1 MDKSEMPAVAERKDV
16 VPVQG
21 DFVEFIREID
31 EYLAGI
37 FDEMTQI
44 DENYGKVSA
53 FFAEHANQ
61 VVGVRDYEKLSKED
75 QKLATVYMAAALAVK
90 GACTVVKGIK
100 ETIALEKVKRLHRN
114 VAETKYESLSR
125 MIERAQRN
133 HDDAA
138 AVLARHNLTPFQS
151 AEVRKN
157 FQIIAN
163 MLEDELC
170 QYRDVRFRLD
180 MLLWLKDEYEAWL
193 NDRLYSD
200 TPMPTMGQASV
211 AAIYMLNGQ
220 QIPYSREKREKD
232 LRAFG
237 NKLESSLVFDRAHDD
252 KKPISSFELL
262 AIIDSQLSAV
272 LEHGYMDA
280 DPFVNA
286 VTEGADDEDD
296 VNVDLDKLS
305 CKRLYAML
313 YSNTGS
319 GTMEEEE
326 LSKNPVVKDS
336 LSAVRAYQTMNSE
349 YDAGTNR
356 IIWSGILLLAA
367 VVMPIWQLDWAWYW
381 LLALSLLVAIFG
393 AKFFLNR
400 SINRMQDKLI
410 DKFDMMSSNYRYHMA
425 KQAGMI
431 EPKSKVKEMTKSRNR
446 FWAGLIIGGLI
457 GLVGGP
463 IGIVIGAIIG
473 AILGSGSSDDI
484 DTHGEGWQQIKI
496 CSPTKQWITIVIAAL
511 LVLFE
516 IYVLFIK

>member
-1 MDKSEMPAVAERKDV
+1 MDKSEIPAVVERKDIA
-16 VPVQG
+16 PMQG
-21 DFVEFIREID
+21 GPAKFVREID

-53 FFAEHANQ
+53 FFTEHANQ
-61 VVGVRDYEKLSKED
+61 VVGDRDYEKLSKEE

-90 GACTVVKGIK
+90 GACAVVKGIK
-100 ETIALEKVKRLHRN
+100 VTMELEKVKRLHRN

-157 FQIIAN
+157 FQVIAN
-163 MLEDELC
+163 ILEDELC
-170 QYRDVRFRLD
+170 QYRDIRFRLN
-180 MLLWLKDEYEAWL
+180 MLLWLKEEYEAWL
-193 NDRLYSD
+193 DDRLYSD

-262 AIIDSQLSAV
+262 AIIDSQMSAV
-272 LEHGYMDA
+272 LEHGYLEK
-280 DPFVNA
+280 DPLATAIENDGDGD
-286 VTEGADDEDD
+286 TKID
-296 VNVDLDKLS
+296 VDKLS
-305 CKRLYAML
+305 CKHLFSMMYLKADE
-313 YSNTGS
+313 GS
-319 GTMEEEE
+319 LVKQIMSE
-326 LSKNPVVKDS
+326 NPVTLSSLNSFEAFLDMKKD
-336 LSAVRAYQTMNSE
+336 YF
-349 YDAGTNR
+349 DGTKR
-356 IIWSGILLLAA
+356 TEISGFLLIAA
-367 VVMPIWQLDWAWYW
+367 VVIPIWNFGWAWYW
-381 LLALSLLVAIFG
+381 LLALSVIVAIFVF
-393 AKFFLNR
+393 KMFPVR
-400 SINRMQDKLI
+400 SIKRMTDNLAN
-410 DKFDMMSSNYRYHMA
+410 KFQKMSCNYEHETA
-425 KQAGMI
+425 KTAGLI
-431 EPKSKVKEMTKSRNR
+431 EPKSKVREMAKSRNS

-463 IGIVIGAIIG
+463 IGMVIGAIIG

-511 LVLFE
+511 LVPFE

>member
-21 DFVEFIREID
+21 DLGEFIREID

-75 QKLATVYMAAALAVK
+75 QKLATVCMAAALAVK

-170 QYRDVRFRLD
+170 QYRDVRFQLD

-193 NDRLYSD
+193 ENRLYSD
-200 TPMPTMGQASV
+200 TPMPTKGQESV
-211 AAIYMLNGQ
+211 AAIYVLNGQ

-232 LRAFG
+232 LKEFG
-237 NKLESSLVFDRAHDD
+237 QKLADGMQLSGTANGKQD
-252 KKPISSFELL
+252 ITSFELL

>member
-1 MDKSEMPAVAERKDV
+1 MGKSEMPAVAERKDV

>member
-1 MDKSEMPAVAERKDV
+1 MDKSEIPAVVERKDIA
-16 VPVQG
+16 PMQG
-21 DFVEFIREID
+21 GPAKFVREID

-53 FFAEHANQ
+53 FFTEHANQ
-61 VVGVRDYEKLSKED
+61 VVGDRDYEKLSKED
-75 QKLATVYMAAALAVK
+75 QKLATVCMAAALAVK
-90 GACTVVKGIK
+90 GACAVVKGIK
-100 ETIALEKVKRLHRN
+100 VTMELEKVKRLHRN

-157 FQIIAN
+157 FQVIAN
-163 MLEDELC
+163 ILEDELC
-170 QYRDVRFRLD
+170 QYRDIRFRLN
-180 MLLWLKDEYEAWL
+180 MLLWLKEEYEAWL
-193 NDRLYSD
+193 DDRLYSD

-262 AIIDSQLSAV
+262 AIIDSQMSAV
-272 LEHGYMDA
+272 LEHGYLEK
-280 DPFVNA
+280 DPLATAIENDGDGD
-286 VTEGADDEDD
+286 TKID
-296 VNVDLDKLS
+296 VDKLS
-305 CKRLYAML
+305 CKHLFSMMYLKADE
-313 YSNTGS
+313 GS
-319 GTMEEEE
+319 LVKQIMSE
-326 LSKNPVVKDS
+326 NPVTLSSLNSFEAFLDMKKD
-336 LSAVRAYQTMNSE
+336 YF
-349 YDAGTNR
+349 DGTKR
-356 IIWSGILLLAA
+356 TEISGFLLIAA
-367 VVMPIWQLDWAWYW
+367 VVIPIWNFGWAWYW
-381 LLALSLLVAIFG
+381 LLALSVIVAIFVF
-393 AKFFLNR
+393 KMFPVR
-400 SINRMQDKLI
+400 SIKRMTDNLAN
-410 DKFDMMSSNYRYHMA
+410 KFQKMSCNYEHETA
-425 KQAGMI
+425 KTAGLI
-431 EPKSKVKEMTKSRNR
+431 EPKSKVREMAKSRNS

-463 IGIVIGAIIG
+463 IGMVIGAIIG

-511 LVLFE
+511 LVPFE

>member
-31 EYLAGI
+31 KYLGQT
-37 FDEMTQI
+37 FDMMTQI
-44 DENYGKVSA
+44 DETYGKISTS
-53 FFAEHANQ
+53 FINHANQ
-61 VVGVRDYEKLSKED
+61 LVGDRDYERLSKDE
-75 QKLATVYMAAALAVK
+75 QTFANVCMVAALAVN
-90 GACTVVKGIK
+90 GACAVVKGIK
-100 ETIALEKVKRLHRN
+100 ETMALEKVKRLHRN

-157 FQIIAN
+157 FQGIAKL
-163 MLEDELC
+163 LENELC
-170 QYRDVRFRLD
+170 QYRDVRFQLD

-193 NDRLYSD
+193 ENRLYSD

-211 AAIYMLNGQ
+211 AAIYVLSGQ

-272 LEHGYMDA
+272 LEHGYLEK
-280 DPFVNA
+280 DPLATAIENDGDGD
-286 VTEGADDEDD
+286 TKID
-296 VNVDLDKLS
+296 VDKLS
-305 CKRLYAML
+305 CKHLFSMMYLKADE
-313 YSNTGS
+313 GS
-319 GTMEEEE
+319 LVKQIMSE
-326 LSKNPVVKDS
+326 NPVTLSSLNSFEAFLDMKKD
-336 LSAVRAYQTMNSE
+336 YF
-349 YDAGTNR
+349 DGTKR
-356 IIWSGILLLAA
+356 TEISGFLLIAA
-367 VVMPIWQLDWAWYW
+367 VVIPIWNFGWAWYW
-381 LLALSLLVAIFG
+381 LLALSVIVAIFVF
-393 AKFFLNR
+393 KMFPVR
-400 SINRMQDKLI
+400 SIKRMTDNLAN
-410 DKFDMMSSNYRYHMA
+410 KFQKMSCNYEHETA
-425 KQAGMI
+425 KTAGLI

-473 AILGSGSSDDI
+473 AILGSVSSDDI

-511 LVLFE
+511 LVPFE

>member
-1 MDKSEMPAVAERKDV
+1 MDKSEIPAVVERKDIA
-16 VPVQG
+16 PMQG
-21 DFVEFIREID
+21 GPAKFVREID

-53 FFAEHANQ
+53 FFTEHANQ
-61 VVGVRDYEKLSKED
+61 VVGDRDYEKLSKEE

-90 GACTVVKGIK
+90 GACAVVKGIK
-100 ETIALEKVKRLHRN
+100 ETIALEKVRRLHRK

-157 FQIIAN
+157 FQVIAN
-163 MLEDELC
+163 ILEDELC
-170 QYRDVRFRLD
+170 QYRDIRFRLN
-180 MLLWLKDEYEAWL
+180 MLLWLKEEYEAWL
-193 NDRLYSD
+193 DDRLYSD

-211 AAIYMLNGQ
+211 AAIYVLNGQ

-232 LRAFG
+232 LREFG

-296 VNVDLDKLS
+296 VNVDHDKLS

-410 DKFDMMSSNYRYHMA
+410 DKFAMMSSNYRYHMA

-431 EPKSKVKEMTKSRNR
+431 EPKSKVKEMTKLRNH

-511 LVLFE
+511 LVPFE

>member
-1 MDKSEMPAVAERKDV
+1 MPAVAERKDV

-44 DENYGKVSA
+44 DENYGKFSA

-61 VVGVRDYEKLSKED
+61 VLGDRDYEKLSKEN
-75 QKLATVYMAAALAVK
+75 QKLAIVCMVAALAVK
-90 GACTVVKGIK
+90 GACAVVKRIK
-100 ETIALEKVKRLHRN
+100 ETMALEKVKRLHRN

-157 FQIIAN
+157 FQLIAN

-211 AAIYMLNGQ
+211 AAIYVLSGQ

-272 LEHGYMDA
+272 LEHGYLEK
-280 DPFVNA
+280 DPLATAIENDGDGD
-286 VTEGADDEDD
+286 TKID
-296 VNVDLDKLS
+296 VDKLS
-305 CKRLYAML
+305 CKHLFSMMYLKADE
-313 YSNTGS
+313 GS
-319 GTMEEEE
+319 LVKQIMSE
-326 LSKNPVVKDS
+326 NPVTLSSLNSFEAFLDMKKD
-336 LSAVRAYQTMNSE
+336 YF
-349 YDAGTNR
+349 DGTKR
-356 IIWSGILLLAA
+356 TEISGFLLIAA
-367 VVMPIWQLDWAWYW
+367 VVIPIWNFGWAWYW
-381 LLALSLLVAIFG
+381 LLALSVIVAIFVF
-393 AKFFLNR
+393 KMFPVR
-400 SINRMQDKLI
+400 SIKCMTDNLAN
-410 DKFDMMSSNYRYHMA
+410 KFQKMSCNYEHETA
-425 KQAGMI
+425 KTAGLI
-431 EPKSKVKEMTKSRNR
+431 EPKSKVREMASSRNR

-463 IGIVIGAIIG
+463 IGMVIGAIIG

-484 DTHGEGWQQIKI
+484 DTHGEGWQAIKI
-496 CSPTKQWITIVIAAL
+496 CSPTKQWITIIIAAL
-511 LVLFE
+511 LVIFE
-516 IYVLFIK
+516 IYVIFIK

>member
-44 DENYGKVSA
+44 DENYGKFSA

-61 VVGVRDYEKLSKED
+61 VLGDRDYEKLSKEN
-75 QKLATVYMAAALAVK
+75 QKLAIVCMVAALAVK
-90 GACTVVKGIK
+90 GACAVVKRIK
-100 ETIALEKVKRLHRN
+100 ETMALEKVKRLHRN

-211 AAIYMLNGQ
+211 AAIYVLSGQ

-272 LEHGYMDA
+272 LEHGYLEK
-280 DPFVNA
+280 DPLATAIENDGDGD
-286 VTEGADDEDD
+286 TKID
-296 VNVDLDKLS
+296 VDKLS
-305 CKRLYAML
+305 CKHLFSMMYLKADE
-313 YSNTGS
+313 GS
-319 GTMEEEE
+319 LVKQIMSE
-326 LSKNPVVKDS
+326 NPVTLSSLNSFEAFLDMKKD
-336 LSAVRAYQTMNSE
+336 YF
-349 YDAGTNR
+349 DGTKR
-356 IIWSGILLLAA
+356 TEISGFLLIAA
-367 VVMPIWQLDWAWYW
+367 VVIPIWNFGWAWYW
-381 LLALSLLVAIFG
+381 LLALSVIVAIFVF
-393 AKFFLNR
+393 KMFPVR
-400 SINRMQDKLI
+400 SIKCMTDNLAN
-410 DKFDMMSSNYRYHMA
+410 KFQKMSCNYEHETA
-425 KQAGMI
+425 KTAGLI
-431 EPKSKVKEMTKSRNR
+431 EPKSKVREMASSRNR

-463 IGIVIGAIIG
+463 IGMVIGAIIG
-473 AILGSGSSDDI
+473 AILSSGSSDDI

>member
-21 DFVEFIREID
+21 DLGEFIREID
-31 EYLAGI
+31 EYLGQT
-37 FDEMTQI
+37 FDMMTQI
-44 DENYGKVSA
+44 DETYGKISTS
-53 FFAEHANQ
+53 FMNHANQ
-61 VVGVRDYEKLSKED
+61 LVGDRDYERLSKDE
-75 QKLATVYMAAALAVK
+75 QTFANVCMVAALAVN
-90 GACTVVKGIK
+90 GACAVVKGFK
-100 ETIALEKVKRLHRN
+100 VTMELEKVKRLHRN

-157 FQIIAN
+157 FQGIAKL
-163 MLEDELC
+163 LENELC
-170 QYRDVRFRLD
+170 QYRDVRFQLD

-193 NDRLYSD
+193 ENRLYSD
-200 TPMPTMGQASV
+200 TSMPTMGQASV
-211 AAIYMLNGQ
+211 AAIYVLNGQ

-232 LRAFG
+232 LKEFG
-237 NKLESSLVFDRAHDD
+237 QKLADGMQLSGTANGKQD
-252 KKPISSFELL
+252 ITSFELL

-473 AILGSGSSDDI
+473 AILGSVSSDDI

>member
-16 VPVQG
+16 VPMQG
-21 DFVEFIREID
+21 GLVEFICEID
-31 EYLAGI
+31 EYLGQT
-37 FDEMTQI
+37 FDMMTQI
-44 DENYGKVSA
+44 DETYGKISTY
-53 FFAEHANQ
+53 FIDHANQ
-61 VVGVRDYEKLSKED
+61 VVGDREYERLSKDE
-75 QKLATVYMAAALAVK
+75 QTLANVYMVAALAVN
-90 GACTVVKGIK
+90 GACAVVKGIK
-100 ETIALEKVKRLHRN
+100 ETMVLEKVKRLHRK

-138 AVLARHNLTPFQS
+138 AVLARHNSIPFKADDIRVNFQS
-151 AEVRKN
+151 
-157 FQIIAN
+157 IAN
-163 MLEDELC
+163 ILEDELC

-193 NDRLYSD
+193 DDRLYSD

-211 AAIYMLNGQ
+211 AAIYVLSEQ
-220 QIPYSREKREKD
+220 QIPYSNDKREND
-232 LRAFG
+232 LKEFG
-237 NKLESSLVFDRAHDD
+237 QRLADSLQLSGTANGKQDITA
-252 KKPISSFELL
+252 FELL

-272 LEHGYMDA
+272 LEHGYMDV

-286 VTEGADDEDD
+286 VTEGADDEDN
-296 VNVDLDKLS
+296 VNVDLDKLP

-319 GTMEEEE
+319 GTMEEEV
-326 LSKNPVVKDS
+326 LSQNPVVKDS
-336 LSAVRAYQTMNSE
+336 LRSFKAYQTMNSE
-349 YDAGTNR
+349 YDAGIKR
-356 IIWSGILLLAA
+356 IVWSGILLLAA

-393 AKFFLNR
+393 AKFFLSR

-410 DKFDMMSSNYRYHMA
+410 DKFDMMSSNYRYYTA

-516 IYVLFIK
+516 IYGIFIK

>member
-180 MLLWLKDEYEAWL
+180 MLLWLKEEYEAWL